1 MNSEG
6 GKRCRGDKKVWSGR
20 KKAKE
25 EGTNTLPNHIRD
37 ADDLKIERNLERHGS
52 ELRKLQVKVNELVSQ
67 CSSADADLSRSKAD
81 MEGIISTYVKMI
93 DELEETKRDQVAGI
107 EKSLDENVSS
117 MDAKISEVRVVVDEL
132 KRSVNVNTFTSKT
145 RDSFAILEGIGKDFQ
160 AAQDDLKQRM
170 EGINQHFNRRIS
182 DLANV
187 IRGDCGA
194 NQTIA
199 KYMNREVIHR
209 KMSHLLEYNRAV
221 MEQKEQK
228 VIEYQ
233 TRRDILER
241 EKEREL
247 SGEGSGGD
255 CTKVG
260 SDENGD
266 LGGEKGETVNKEK
279 EGDIPIV
286 SPFYSVGGGGKGLM
300 KSVVE
305 RNAGE
310 ESEESS
316 ESDSD

>member
-1 MNSEG
+1 MNPAKQ
-6 GKRCRGDKKVWSGR
+6 KRGRTERGIGNCR
-20 KKAKE
+20 KKLKE
-25 EGTNTLPNHIRD
+25 DETNTLPNHIRD
-37 ADDLKIERNLERHGS
+37 ADDLKIERNLERHGA

-81 MEGIISTYVKMI
+81 MEGIISTYVKML
-93 DELEETKRDQVAGI
+93 DELEETKKIQVEGI
-107 EKSLDENVSS
+107 EKSLKEQVCL
-117 MDAKISEVRVVVDEL
+117 MDGKVREVHIVVDEL
-132 KRSVNVNTFTSKT
+132 KRSVNMQTFTSKT

-170 EGINQHFNRRIS
+170 QGINEHFNRRIS

-209 KMSHLLEYNRAV
+209 KMSHLLEYNRAM

-233 TRRDILER
+233 TRKDILER
-241 EKEREL
+241 EKESES
-247 SGEGSGGD
+247 SGESSSGDGR
-255 CTKVG
+255 KVE

-266 LGGEKGETVNKEK
+266 CGGEKGGVVNKEK
-279 EGDIPIV
+279 EVDIPIV

-300 KSVVE
+300 QSVV
-305 RNAGE
+305 AGNDGE
-310 ESEESS
+310 ASEESS